1 MVAGV
6 LNANQNPN
14 KAKDER
20 SGSAVGS
27 FHKRIW
33 LWRDTIWREGLDRAV
48 KKEQKSHGEQK
59 CKTGKEK
66 AELGRLYLPPGA
78 IYERKGKS
86 RLTAS
91 SAGGLGG
98 RESYVSRGRKIG
110 YVMELAEDRRPPA
123 HSTLK

>member
-1 MVAGV
+1 M
-6 LNANQNPN
+6 QDW
-14 KAKDER
+14 K
-20 SGSAVGS
+20 
-27 FHKRIW
+27 
-33 LWRDTIWREGLDRAV
+33 REGRV
-48 KKEQKSHGEQK
+48 GEV
-59 CKTGKEK
+59 
-66 AELGRLYLPPGA
+66 YLPPGA
-78 IYERKGKS
+78 NYERKGKS

>member
-1 MVAGV
+1 MQTKTQTKQRTKGPAVLWGHFIREYGFGERHHLAGRTG
-6 LNANQNPN
+6 Q
-14 KAKDER
+14 
-20 SGSAVGS
+20 GS
-27 FHKRIW
+27 K
-33 LWRDTIWREGLDRAV
+33 EGT
-48 KKEQKSHGEQK
+48 ESHGEQK

-66 AELGRLYLPPGA
+66 AESGRLYLPPGA

-110 YVMELAEDRRPPA
+110 YVMELAED
-123 HSTLK
+123 

>member
-33 LWRDTIWREGLDRAV
+33 LWRDTVWREGLDRAV

-66 AELGRLYLPPGA
+66 AESGRFIFPQVPIMREKGSQDSLPA
-78 IYERKGKS
+78 A
-86 RLTAS
+86 L
-91 SAGGLGG
+91 GGLA
-98 RESYVSRGRKIG
+98 
-110 YVMELAEDRRPPA
+110 AERV
-123 HSTLK
+123 T